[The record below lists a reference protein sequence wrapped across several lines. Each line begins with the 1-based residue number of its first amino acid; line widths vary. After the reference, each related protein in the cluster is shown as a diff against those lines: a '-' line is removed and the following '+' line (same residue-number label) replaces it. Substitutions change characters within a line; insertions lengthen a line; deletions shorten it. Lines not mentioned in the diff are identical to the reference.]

1 MLERNLRLALP
12 LLLALALAPAAAAQ
26 AKEDP
31 QRAAEVRDHQAC
43 IMLVAYV
50 DEGIDNSKQMAIWR
64 RECDR
69 STLRDMAC
77 ARLKRGNVSTEGMR
91 CTGG

>member
-1 MLERNLRLALP
+1 MSQRKPPLALL
-12 LLLALALAPAAAAQ
+12 LLLAFSAVAQ

-31 QRAAEVRDHQAC
+31 RRAAAVRDHQAC
-43 IMLVAYV
+43 IMLIAYV

-69 STLRDMAC
+69 STLRDLAC
-77 ARLKRGNVSTEGMR
+77 ARLKQGNVSTEGMR
-91 CTGG
+91 CDGG